1 MVPLKYNVRNLWV
14 RRGTTLMTVA
24 GTALIV
30 WSSCILFSMVE
41 GLQHSLDVSG
51 DPLDL
56 IILRKGSTN
65 ETDGGF
71 ELDKADTMVTI
82 KGVARDAKLG
92 PLVSRE
98 LLNIPVME
106 RTDGSRANLI
116 VRGMD
121 PVGRMLRRDFKITAG
136 RDLEPG
142 KGEAII
148 SERLSGR
155 FKKTN
160 LGDQI
165 KMGEKESYRVV
176 GLFTA
181 GGGSA
186 ESEIWVDRK
195 DLERNVS
202 REGSVSSVQIRAA
215 GPDDLD
221 AIKAVITDDPQYRLL
236 ALSEKE
242 YYGKQQ
248 QSSTFLKVFG
258 TLIAVLLTIGA
269 MFAAA
274 NTMFGAVANR
284 TREIGTMRALGFSR
298 RDVLISFLGES
309 VILCSIGGFVGLLMT
324 LPLSAL
330 SFGTINSDTFSE
342 VTVKFRFGPLVMGVA
357 FAMTMAMGVLG
368 GLFPALKAINKDV
381 ISSLREL

>member
-342 VTVKFRFGPLVMGVA
+342 VTVNFRFGPLVMGVA

>member
-1 MVPLKYNVRNLWV
+1 MVPLKYNLRNLWV

-71 ELDKADTMVTI
+71 ELDKADTMVTL
-82 KGVARDAKLG
+82 KGVARDPKLG

-106 RTDGSRANLI
+106 RSDGSRTNLI

-121 PVGRMLRRDFKITAG
+121 PIGRFLRRDFTITNG

-155 FKKTN
+155 FKNSN
-160 LGDQI
+160 LGDTL

-176 GLFTA
+176 GLFRA

-195 DLERNVS
+195 DLERNIA

-215 GPDDLD
+215 SPAEMDDIRNVVNND
-221 AIKAVITDDPQYRLL
+221 AQYKLL
-236 ALSEKE
+236 AESEKD
-242 YYGKQQ
+242 YFNKQQ

-269 MFAAA
+269 MFAAS
-274 NTMFGAVANR
+274 NTMFGAVASR

-309 VILCSIGGFVGLLMT
+309 VILCTIGGVVGLLMT
-324 LPLSAL
+324 LPLTAL
-330 SFGTINSDTFSE
+330 SFGTVNSNTFSE
-342 VTVKFRFGPLVMGVA
+342 ITVNFRFGPIVMGVA

-381 ISSLREL
+381 IASLREL

>member
-1 MVPLKYNVRNLWV
+1 MVPLKYNLRNLWV

-71 ELDKADTMVTI
+71 ELDKADTMVTL
-82 KGVARDAKLG
+82 KGVARDPKLG

-106 RTDGSRANLI
+106 RSDGSRTNLI

-121 PVGRMLRRDFKITAG
+121 PIGRLLRRDFTITNG

-155 FKKTN
+155 FKNSN
-160 LGDQI
+160 LGDTL
-165 KMGEKESYRVV
+165 KVGEKESYRVV
-176 GLFTA
+176 GLFRA

-195 DLERNVS
+195 DLERNIA

-215 GPDDLD
+215 SPAEMDDIRNVINND
-221 AIKAVITDDPQYRLL
+221 AQYKLL
-236 ALSEKE
+236 AESEKD
-242 YYGKQQ
+242 YFNKQQ

-269 MFAAA
+269 MLAAS
-274 NTMFGAVANR
+274 NTMFGAVASR

-298 RDVLISFLGES
+298 TDVLISFLGES
-309 VILCSIGGFVGLLMT
+309 VILCTIGGVVGLLMT
-324 LPLSAL
+324 LPLTAL
-330 SFGTINSDTFSE
+330 SFGTVNSNTFSE
-342 VTVKFRFGPLVMGVA
+342 ATVNFRFGPLVMGVA

-381 ISSLREL
+381 IASLREL

>member
-1 MVPLKYNVRNLWV
+1 MVPIKYNIRNLWV
-14 RRGTTLMTVA
+14 RRGTTVMTVM

-41 GLQHSLDVSG
+41 GLQHSRDVSG
-51 DPLDL
+51 DPLDM
-56 IILRKGSTN
+56 IILRKGSNN

-71 ELDKADTMVTI
+71 ELDKADTMVSLP
-82 KGVARDAKLG
+82 GVAADPKLG

-98 LLNIPVME
+98 IVNIPTMD
-106 RTDGSRANLI
+106 RATGSRANVI
-116 VRGMD
+116 VRGLD
-121 PVGRMLRRDFKITAG
+121 PVGRLLRRDFAITAG

-142 KGEAII
+142 KGEAIV

-155 FKKTN
+155 FKNTN
-160 LGDQI
+160 LGDML
-165 KMGEKESYRVV
+165 KCGEKESYRVV
-176 GLFTA
+176 GLFKA

-195 DLERNVS
+195 DLERNIS
-202 REGSVSSVQIRAA
+202 REGSVSCVQLRAVDSTA
-215 GPDDLD
+215 FDKLTQF
-221 AIKAVITDDPQYRLL
+221 ITNDPQYLL
-236 ALSEKE
+236 QPKSEAD
-242 YYGKQQ
+242 YFAAQTT
-248 QSSTFLKVFG
+248 SSLFLTVFG
-258 TLIAVLLTIGA
+258 SLIAVLLTIGA

-274 NTMFGAVANR
+274 NTMFGAVASR

-298 RDVLISFLGES
+298 FDVLVSFLGES
-309 VILCSIGGFVGLLMT
+309 VILCSIGGAIGLLLT
-324 LPLSAL
+324 LPLSVL
-330 SFGTINSDTFSE
+330 SFGTINTDTFSE
-342 VTVKFRFGPLVMGVA
+342 VTVNFRFGPLVMGVA

>member
-1 MVPLKYNVRNLWV
+1 MVPLKYNLRNLWV

-71 ELDKADTMVTI
+71 ELDKADTMVTL
-82 KGVARDAKLG
+82 KGVARDPKLG

-106 RTDGSRANLI
+106 RSDGSRTNLI

-121 PVGRMLRRDFKITAG
+121 PIGRFLRRDFTITNG
-136 RDLEPG
+136 RDLELG

-155 FKKTN
+155 FKNSN
-160 LGDQI
+160 LGDTL

-176 GLFTA
+176 GLFRA

-195 DLERNVS
+195 DLERNIA

-215 GPDDLD
+215 SPAEMDDIRNVINND
-221 AIKAVITDDPQYRLL
+221 AQYKLL
-236 ALSEKE
+236 AESEKD
-242 YYGKQQ
+242 YFNKQQ

-269 MFAAA
+269 MFAAS
-274 NTMFGAVANR
+274 NTMFGAVASR

-309 VILCSIGGFVGLLMT
+309 VILCTIGGVVGLLMT
-324 LPLSAL
+324 LPLTAL
-330 SFGTINSDTFSE
+330 SFGTVNSNTFSE
-342 VTVKFRFGPLVMGVA
+342 ITVNFRFGPIVMGVA
-357 FAMTMAMGVLG
+357 FTMTMAMGVLG

-381 ISSLREL
+381 IASLREL

>member
-14 RRGTTLMTVA
+14 RRGTTLMTVL

-41 GLQHSLDVSG
+41 GLQHSRDVSG
-51 DPLDL
+51 DPLDM
-56 IILRKGSTN
+56 IILRKGSNN

-71 ELDKADTMVTI
+71 ELDKADTMVSLP
-82 KGVARDAKLG
+82 GVATDPQLG

-98 LLNIPVME
+98 IVNIPTLE
-106 RTDGSRANLI
+106 RANGSRANLI
-116 VRGMD
+116 VRGLD
-121 PVGRMLRRDFKITAG
+121 PVGRLLRRDFRITAG

-142 KGEAII
+142 KGEAIV
-148 SERLSGR
+148 SERLAGR
-155 FKKTN
+155 FKNTN
-160 LGDQI
+160 LGDML
-165 KMGEKESYRVV
+165 KCGERESYRVV
-176 GLFTA
+176 GLFMA

-195 DLERNVS
+195 DLERNIS
-202 REGSVSSVQIRAA
+202 REGSVSCVQLRAA
-215 GPDDLD
+215 DPDAFDRLSQFI
-221 AIKAVITDDPQYRLL
+221 ATDPQYLL
-236 ALSEKE
+236 QPKSEAD
-242 YYGKQQ
+242 YFAA
-248 QSSTFLKVFG
+248 QSTSSLFLTVFG
-258 TLIAVLLTIGA
+258 TMIAVLLTIGA

-274 NTMFGAVANR
+274 NTMFGAVASR

-298 RDVLISFLGES
+298 FSILCSFLGES
-309 VILCSIGGFVGLLMT
+309 VILCSIGGAIGLLMT

-342 VTVKFRFGPLVMGVA
+342 VTVNFRFGPLVMGVA

-368 GLFPALKAINKDV
+368 GLFPAIKAINKDV
-381 ISSLREL
+381 IASLREL

>member
-1 MVPLKYNVRNLWV
+1 MVPLKYNLRNLWV

-71 ELDKADTMVTI
+71 ELDKADTMVTL
-82 KGVARDAKLG
+82 KGVARDPKLG

-106 RTDGSRANLI
+106 RSDGSRTNLI

-121 PVGRMLRRDFKITAG
+121 PIGRFLRRDFTITNG

-155 FKKTN
+155 FKNSN
-160 LGDQI
+160 LGDTL

-176 GLFTA
+176 GLFRA

-195 DLERNVS
+195 DLERNIA

-215 GPDDLD
+215 SPAEMDDIRNVINND
-221 AIKAVITDDPQYRLL
+221 AQYKLL
-236 ALSEKE
+236 AESEKD
-242 YYGKQQ
+242 YFNKQQ

-269 MFAAA
+269 MFAAS
-274 NTMFGAVANR
+274 NTMFGAVASR

-309 VILCSIGGFVGLLMT
+309 VILCTIGGVVGLLMT
-324 LPLSAL
+324 LPLTAL
-330 SFGTINSDTFSE
+330 SFGTVNSNTFSE
-342 VTVKFRFGPLVMGVA
+342 ITVNFRFGPIVMGVA
-357 FAMTMAMGVLG
+357 FTMTMAMGVLG

-381 ISSLREL
+381 IASLREL

>member
-1 MVPLKYNVRNLWV
+1 MVPLKYNLRNLWV

-71 ELDKADTMVTI
+71 ELDKADTMVTL
-82 KGVARDAKLG
+82 KGVARDPKLG

-106 RTDGSRANLI
+106 RSDGSRTNLI

-121 PVGRMLRRDFKITAG
+121 PIGRLLRRDFTITNG

-155 FKKTN
+155 FKNSN
-160 LGDQI
+160 LGDTL
-165 KMGEKESYRVV
+165 KVGEKESYRVV
-176 GLFTA
+176 GLFRA

-195 DLERNVS
+195 DLERNIA

-215 GPDDLD
+215 SPAEMDDIRNVINND
-221 AIKAVITDDPQYRLL
+221 AQYKLL
-236 ALSEKE
+236 AESEKD
-242 YYGKQQ
+242 YFNKQQ

-269 MFAAA
+269 MFAAS
-274 NTMFGAVANR
+274 NTMFGAVASR

-309 VILCSIGGFVGLLMT
+309 VILCTIGGVVGLLMT
-324 LPLSAL
+324 LPLTAL
-330 SFGTINSDTFSE
+330 SFGTVNSNTFTE
-342 VTVKFRFGPLVMGVA
+342 ATVNFRFGPLVMGVA
-357 FAMTMAMGVLG
+357 FAMTMAMGVL
-368 GLFPALKAINKDV
+368 PLKPSIKT
-381 ISSLREL
+381 

>member
-1 MVPLKYNVRNLWV
+1 MVPLKYNLRNLWV

-71 ELDKADTMVTI
+71 ELDKADTMVTL
-82 KGVARDAKLG
+82 KGVARDPKLG

-98 LLNIPVME
+98 LLNSPVME
-106 RTDGSRANLI
+106 RSDGSRTNLI

-121 PVGRMLRRDFKITAG
+121 PIGRLLRRDFTITNG

-155 FKKTN
+155 FKNSN
-160 LGDQI
+160 LGDTL
-165 KMGEKESYRVV
+165 KVGEKESYRVV
-176 GLFTA
+176 GLFRA

-195 DLERNVS
+195 DLERNIA

-215 GPDDLD
+215 SPAEMDDIRNVINND
-221 AIKAVITDDPQYRLL
+221 AQYKLL
-236 ALSEKE
+236 AESEKD
-242 YYGKQQ
+242 YFNKQQ

-269 MFAAA
+269 MFAAS
-274 NTMFGAVANR
+274 NTMFGAVASR

-309 VILCSIGGFVGLLMT
+309 VILCTIGGVVGLLMT
-324 LPLSAL
+324 LPLTAL
-330 SFGTINSDTFSE
+330 SFGTVNSNTFTE
-342 VTVKFRFGPLVMGVA
+342 ATVNFRFGPLVMGVA

-381 ISSLREL
+381 IASLREL

>member
-1 MVPLKYNVRNLWV
+1 MVPLKYNLRNLWV

-71 ELDKADTMVTI
+71 ELDKAETMVTL
-82 KGVARDAKLG
+82 KGVARDPKLG

-106 RTDGSRANLI
+106 RSDGSRTNLI

-121 PVGRMLRRDFKITAG
+121 PIGRLLRRDFTITNG

-155 FKKTN
+155 FKNSN
-160 LGDQI
+160 LGDTL
-165 KMGEKESYRVV
+165 KVGEKESYRVV
-176 GLFTA
+176 GLFRA

-195 DLERNVS
+195 DLERNIA

-215 GPDDLD
+215 SPAEMDDIRNVINND
-221 AIKAVITDDPQYRLL
+221 AQYKLL
-236 ALSEKE
+236 AESEKD
-242 YYGKQQ
+242 YFNKQQ

-269 MFAAA
+269 MFAAS
-274 NTMFGAVANR
+274 NTMFGAVASR

-309 VILCSIGGFVGLLMT
+309 VILCTIGGVVGLLMT
-324 LPLSAL
+324 LPLTAL
-330 SFGTINSDTFSE
+330 SFGTVNSNTFTE
-342 VTVKFRFGPLVMGVA
+342 ATVNFRFGPLVMGVA

-381 ISSLREL
+381 IASLREL